1 MKQNQKTF
9 KIGLRLF
16 CVVLLI
22 IPNNGFS
29 FFNALLMKRPISL
42 EVPIELLDTGIDADT
57 TAHTFE
63 NSRTSL
69 DTGDYDGIV
78 TYSFEIVVESFDSV
92 SRTIDLLDSS
102 GTVKASISV
111 PASTAL
117 TRRRTTFTPTA
128 GASNYRV
135 KTPAVTLIY
144 DVNIRAA
151 RILVTQVNATKTK
164 LYFPLISDYN
174 VSSNVTEL
182 QIDGGTGPS
191 WWIDPVVGLRW
202 LKDST
207 NLATVASGNAW
218 TLEAIIASSAAV
230 GTAKVGLVQ
239 AGTTTLVTGSD
250 ATTTATVPTLVSA
263 SFANSATNFTDNSN
277 FQVSTYH
284 TDAATDSLIYK
295 AGIWVKL
302 VNLSKGSV
310 LYRVGRGE
318 SVTAGT
324 TVVYRPESR
333 ALINTSVFSRPK
345 VYYEDT
351 AKCSAA
357 SCASTSLYDNST
369 NDSGT
374 TSPTLVTSSTSTP
387 SGTVYARTR
396 SPEITLTSSDRF
408 YAGYTRVSGTYT
420 FVNAFIVVN
429 FSR

>member
-1 MKQNQKTF
+1 MVKNKKTF
-9 KIGLRLF
+9 LRFF
-16 CVVLLI
+16 CTMLLI

-29 FFNALLMKRPISL
+29 FFNALLMRRPISL

-78 TYSFEIVVESFDSV
+78 TYSFEIVVASDDSV
-92 SRTIDLLDSS
+92 SRTVDLLDSS

-111 PASTAL
+111 PATTGL

-135 KTPAVTLIY
+135 KTPAVTAIT
-144 DVNIRAA
+144 DVYIRAA

-174 VSSNVTEL
+174 ISSAVTEV
-182 QIDGGTGPS
+182 QIDAGTGPF
-191 WWIDPVVGLRW
+191 WWVDPIVGLRW
-202 LKDST
+202 RKDST
-207 NLATVASGNAW
+207 NLATLASGNAW

-230 GTAKVGLVQ
+230 GTAKVGLIQ

-250 ATTTATVPTLVSA
+250 AGTTTATVPTLVSA
-263 SFANSATNFTDNSN
+263 SFANNATNFTDNAD
-277 FQVSTYH
+277 FQVSVYH
-284 TDAATDSLIYK
+284 TDAATDSMIYK

-333 ALINTSVFSRPK
+333 ALINTSAYTRPK

-351 AKCSAA
+351 AQCSVA
-357 SCASTSLYDNST
+357 SCASTSLYDNGT

-374 TSPTLVTSSTSTP
+374 TSPTLVTSSTNTP
-387 SGTVYARTR
+387 GT
-396 SPEITLTSSDRF
+396 
-408 YAGYTRVSGTYT
+408 
-420 FVNAFIVVN
+420 AFAELEVLKLL
-429 FSR
+429 